1 MHPAE
6 LIDSLEMSAAVLERF
21 VGRIPESD
29 LDRKRGEG
37 VWTVHEHLHH
47 LALVQPVMYKRF
59 RLFRNEE
66 HPVIAA
72 YAPDAR
78 EEKERSVKRP
88 ADELVATF
96 KEWRAKQ
103 VELVRSCGPEVWTR
117 TGTHPEYDLY
127 TFEILVRHV
136 LTHDGWHMHR
146 MEEIW
151 LFKDEAL
158 TKA

>member
-21 VGRIPESD
+21 VRQIPEFKM
-29 LDRKRGEG
+29 DRKRGEG
-37 VWTVHEHLHH
+37 IWTVHEHLHH
-47 LALVQPVMYKRF
+47 LTLVQPVMYKRF
-59 RLFRNEE
+59 RLFKNEE
-66 HPVIAA
+66 KPVFTV
-72 YAPDAR
+72 YLPDAA
-78 EEKERSVKRP
+78 EEKERAVKRSVE
-88 ADELVATF
+88 ELVATF
-96 KEWRAKQ
+96 KDWRARQ
-103 VELVRSCGPEVWTR
+103 LELIRSCGPEVWAK

-151 LFKDEAL
+151 LAKDEVL
-158 TKA
+158 SKA